1 MSRALPRR
9 KLFPSDWG
17 FGMTVCIAGMADVG
31 KSLVLSCD
39 SMISTGDF
47 SGDHV
52 AFKLY
57 PLAAP
62 TGTWS
67 AMMCGDDIAHIW
79 PVIQAA
85 NDRLVEIKADSLTSE
100 AVGRAFANAYQYV
113 RRAHAQDQ
121 VLSHFDVTIEQFRSN
136 GPSIFGDSYRE
147 VAGDL
152 TRIDL
157 GCQFL
162 LAGFDRDGDGH
173 ILEID
178 NPGIVRNHDPVGFW
192 AIGSGAQSALGILF
206 FHSVRGDLPLSRVLY
221 HICEAKFMAE
231 SAIGVGRHTTVRVLT
246 HDSKEWDH
254 SELTEDLIDNIRR
267 VWEFEGKPRVPQ
279 LAISKLE
286 ETLAKMP
293 AITRRSQSAARTSKP
308 GQ

>member
-1 MSRALPRR
+1 
-9 KLFPSDWG
+9 
-17 FGMTVCIAGMADVG
+17 MTVCVAGMAEAG

-62 TGTWS
+62 TGVWS
-67 AMMCGDDIAHIW
+67 AMMCGDDISHVW

-85 NDRLVEIKADSLTSE
+85 NDRLIAIQADLLTSE
-100 AVGRAFANAYQYV
+100 AVGRAFAGAYQAV
-113 RRAHAQDQ
+113 RRAYAQDQ
-121 VLSHFDVTIEQFRSN
+121 VLSSFDITIEQFRAD
-136 GPSIFGDSYRE
+136 GPRIFGDSYRE

-152 TRIDL
+152 TRVDL

-162 LAGFDRDGDGH
+162 VAGFDRDGDGH

-178 NPGIVRNHDPVGFW
+178 NPGVVKNHDPVGFW

-206 FHSVRGDLPLSRVLY
+206 FHSMRGDLPLSQVLY
-221 HICEAKFMAE
+221 HICEAKFTAE
-231 SAIGVGRHTTVRVLT
+231 TALGVGKHTTVRVLT

-254 SELTEDLIDNIRR
+254 TELSDDLIGNIRR
-267 VWEFEGKPRVPQ
+267 VWEHDGRPRVPP
-279 LAISKLE
+279 LAIIKLE
-286 ETLAKMP
+286 EALTRLP
-293 AITRRSQSAARTSKP
+293 AITQRSVTRSTDQK
-308 GQ
+308 